1 MSTTIKELVLLVKEN
16 EIKEYFK
23 EHKILLQREHEELQ
37 TLKASKKRL
46 KTIQESIKR
55 NNNWY
60 RLQ

>member
-37 TLKASKKRL
+37 TLKASKTIL
-46 KTIQESIKR
+46 KTILESIKR
-55 NNNWY
+55 NDNWY